1 MLDKNMAYVLKKED
15 HSIGK
20 IILWLNENPQIKFV
34 SFMGIDLLGNDIEQR
49 IPINQFRKDMTS
61 MLSGGVQTDG
71 SSVAFP
77 EITSLNNAKL
87 DIVADLDCN
96 WYVEYNNDLKIKI
109 NDNEEYPV
117 GTLIIP
123 CFLYHNGVGI
133 DSRYILKSSLEIF
146 STDFKNLIS
155 ENDYIKKTYNID
167 PNDIEEILD
176 TTASELEFWVKTPN
190 EKAHVENLNASQTL
204 KEQYW
209 SKLRGD
215 VKTAVEEVLLIM
227 DKYELNPEMGHKEVG
242 GIRAS
247 IDNTGK
253 FNHIMEQIEVDWK
266 YSNAMQNADN
276 EYLVKNIIRETFRK
290 YGLEVTFM
298 AKPIPKVAGSGKHI
312 HVGIA
317 VKTKNNGIINL
328 FSSTNDNHYLSS
340 IGYGSLMGILKNYE
354 VINAFVSNT
363 TDSLN
368 RLKPGFEAPVC
379 TVTSLGNSVYNPS
392 RNRSVLLGLIRDLS
406 NPLATRFELRS
417 PNPKTNSYLTC
428 ASLYSAMLEGIQYSI
443 TKDCDSLLN
452 ELSKPK
458 DMYFGYLDKDRE
470 YRSEYDVFEE
480 YTEEERNNL
489 YGKAPKTVYENMLHV
504 LNPDRIRFIA
514 NNEDFLNILSSYK
527 TAVLEQWN
535 ADTIYRYL
543 SDVKKECKDIL
554 AATRKENISNRHTAC
569 NNIINSING
578 LVEEIFYGYLPGNS
592 PLDKLILSS
601 ELKSYESLSE
611 AKIEIDK
618 LIEEIRTLYSKYKKY
633 AF

>member
-1 MLDKNMAYVLKKED
+1 MLNENMAYVLKKED

-20 IILWLNENPQIKFV
+20 ILLWLNENPQIKFV

-49 IPINQFRKDMTS
+49 IPIAQFKKDMKS

-96 WYVEYNNDLKIKI
+96 WYVEYNPDLNIKV
-109 NDNEEYPV
+109 NEDKYCPV
-117 GTLIIP
+117 GTLVIP
-123 CFLYHNGVGI
+123 CFLFHNGVGI

-146 STDFKNLIS
+146 SKDFKNLIS
-155 ENDYIKKTYNID
+155 ENDYIKKTYNIEPD
-167 PNDIEEILD
+167 DIEEILD

-253 FNHIMEQIEVDWK
+253 FNHIMEQIEIDWK

-328 FSSTNDNHYLSS
+328 FSSTKDNHYLSS
-340 IGYGSLMGILKNYE
+340 IGYGSAMGILKNYE

-379 TVTSLGNSVYNPS
+379 TVTSLGNSVDNPS
-392 RNRSVLLGLIRDLS
+392 RNRSVLLGLIRDLT
-406 NPLATRFELRS
+406 NPLSTRFELRS

-428 ASLYSAMLEGIQYSI
+428 ASLYSAMLEGIRYSI
-443 TKDCDSLLN
+443 DKDCDSLLN
-452 ELSKPK
+452 ELSKSK
-458 DMYFGYLDKDRE
+458 GMYFGYLDKDRE

-480 YTEEERNNL
+480 YTEEERNAL

-504 LNPDRIRFIA
+504 LNPDKIDFIA

-527 TAVLEQWN
+527 TAVLEQWST
-535 ADTIYRYL
+535 DTIYRYL
-543 SDVKKECKDIL
+543 SDIKRECKDIL
-554 AATRKENISNRHTAC
+554 AATQKENISNRHTVC
-569 NNIINSING
+569 NNIIISINS
-578 LVEEIFYGYLPGNS
+578 VISEIFYGYLSGDS
-592 PLDKLILSS
+592 PLDRLISAS
-601 ELKSYESLSE
+601 DSKSYEDLSN
-611 AKIEIDK
+611 AKLEIDI
-618 LIEEIRTLYSKYKKY
+618 LIEEIRRLYSKYKKY

>member
-1 MLDKNMAYVLKKED
+1 MLNENMAYVLKKED
-15 HSIGK
+15 HTIDK
-20 IILWLNENPQIKFV
+20 INLWLSENPQIKFV

-49 IPINQFRKDMTS
+49 IPINQFKKDMKS
-61 MLSGGVQTDG
+61 MLTGGVQTDG

-77 EITSLNNAKL
+77 KITSLNNAKL

-96 WYVEYNNDLKIKI
+96 WYVEYNPDLNVKVCEDK
-109 NDNEEYPV
+109 YCPV
-117 GTLIIP
+117 GTLVIP
-123 CFLYHNGVGI
+123 CFLFHNGVGI
-133 DSRYILKSSLEIF
+133 DSRYVLKSSLEIF
-146 STDFKNLIS
+146 SKDFKNLIS
-155 ENDYIKKTYNID
+155 ERNYMQRTYNID
-167 PNDIEEILD
+167 LNDIEEILD

-227 DKYELNPEMGHKEVG
+227 EKYELNPEMGHKEVG

-247 IDNTGK
+247 IDSTGR
-253 FNHIMEQIEVDWK
+253 FNHIMEQIEIDWK
-266 YSNAMQNADN
+266 YSNAIQNADN

-298 AKPIPKVAGSGKHI
+298 AKPIPRVAGSGKHL

-317 VKTKNNGIINL
+317 ANTKNNGLINL
-328 FSSTNDNHYLSS
+328 FSATEDSHYLSN
-340 IGYGSLMGILKNYE
+340 IGYGSIMGILKHYD

-379 TVTSLGNSVYNPS
+379 TVTSLGNSVENPS

-417 PNPKTNSYLTC
+417 PNPKTNTYLTC
-428 ASLYSAMLEGIQYSI
+428 AAIYSAMLDGIKYSI
-443 TKDCDSLLN
+443 DKDCNSLLN
-452 ELSKPK
+452 ELSKFK
-458 DMYFGYLDKDRE
+458 GKFYGYLHSDRE

-480 YTEEERNNL
+480 YTEEERNSL
-489 YGKAPKTVYENMLHV
+489 YGKAPKTVYENMQHV
-504 LNPDRIRFIA
+504 LNSDKIDFIA
-514 NNEDFLNILSSYK
+514 NNIDFLNILSSYK
-527 TAVLEQWN
+527 TAVLEQW
-535 ADTIYRYL
+535 ATDTIHRYL
-543 SDVKKECKDIL
+543 KDVKKECKDIL
-554 AATRKENISNRHTAC
+554 AATQKENISNRHIKC
-569 NNIINSING
+569 NEIMGSLNE
-578 LVEEIFYGYLPGNS
+578 LVEEIFYGYISDNS
-592 PLDKLILSS
+592 PLDKLINAYQS
-601 ELKSYESLSE
+601 KSYECMSE
-611 AKIEIDK
+611 AKLEIDS
-618 LIEEIRTLYSKYKKY
+618 LLEEIRALYSKYKKY

>member
-554 AATRKENISNRHTAC
+554 AATRKENVSNRHTAC

-618 LIEEIRTLYSKYKKY
+618 LIEEIRALYSKYKKY